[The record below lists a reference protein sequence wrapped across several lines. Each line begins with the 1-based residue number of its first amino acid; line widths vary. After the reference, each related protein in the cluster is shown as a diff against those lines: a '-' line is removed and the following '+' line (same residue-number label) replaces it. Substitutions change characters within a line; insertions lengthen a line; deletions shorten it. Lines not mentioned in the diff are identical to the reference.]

1 MQFVSPT
8 TGALEALDADDD
20 EEAAHRFRVI
30 DNLLYDDDDLVADG
44 DLLLAADAEPST
56 FDEAAGHEEWKR
68 AMSEELKSI
77 NDNKTWMLT
86 DAPPGV
92 KPIGLKWVFKIKR
105 DADGNITR
113 HKARLVAKGYVQ
125 RAGVDFDEVFVPVA
139 RMESVR
145 FLLAIAA
152 HYGWTV
158 HHLDVKSAFLNGDL
172 AEEVYVEQ
180 PPGHAIR
187 GKERK
192 VYRLHKALYGL
203 RQAPRAWN
211 AKLDSSLR
219 SLGFRCSEAEHAV
232 YVRGS
237 GGNLLLVGVYVDDL
251 VVVGADPTEVDRF
264 KKEMARLFSMS
275 DLGSLH
281 YYLGIEVR
289 QGTKGITLCQGAY
302 ADKIIEKAGLRG
314 CNPCSTPMEPRLKLS
329 KTSSNP
335 PVDKTLYRSVVGSLR
350 YLVHTR
356 PDIAFAVGYV
366 SRFMEAPTTEHW
378 SAVKHLLRYI
388 AGTRSYGCVYRR
400 GEGALELI
408 GFSDADHAGD
418 SDDRKSTSG
427 VFFFLGQNPVSWQ
440 SQKQRVVALSSCEA
454 EYIAGATAACQ
465 GVWLSRLLADLVN
478 AKVIAPLLYI
488 DNKSALALAKNPVLH
503 ERSKHID
510 VRFHFIRDCIS
521 SETDYIR
528 TGDQLADLLTKPLPR
543 ERLLELRGRS
553 GVVKISPAQQN

>member
-1 MQFVSPT
+1 
-8 TGALEALDADDD
+8 
-20 EEAAHRFRVI
+20 
-30 DNLLYDDDDLVADG
+30 
-44 DLLLAADAEPST
+44 LAADAEPST
-56 FDEAAGHEEWKR
+56 YHKAADHKEWKQ

-77 NDNKTWMLT
+77 NDNKTWTLT

-92 KPIGLKWVFKIKR
+92 KPIGLKWVFEIKR

-125 RAGVDFDEVFVPVA
+125 RAGVDFDEVFAPVA

-152 HYGWTV
+152 HHGWTV

-180 PPGHAIR
+180 LPGYAVR

-211 AKLDSSLR
+211 AKLDSSLQ
-219 SLGFRCSEAEHAV
+219 SLGFKCSAAEHAV

-251 VVVGADPTEVDRF
+251 VMVGANQVQVDRF
-264 KKEMARLFSMS
+264 KAEMARLFSMS
-275 DLGSLH
+275 DLGPLH

-289 QGTKGITLCQGAY
+289 QSAKGVTLCQSAY
-302 ADKIIEKAGLRG
+302 ADKIVEKTGLSG

-329 KTSSNP
+329 KASSNP
-335 PVDKTLYRSVVGSLR
+335 PVDKTLYRSIVGSLR

-400 GEGALELI
+400 GEEAMELI
-408 GFSDADHAGD
+408 GYSDADHAGD
-418 SDDRKSTSG
+418 CDDRKSTSG
-427 VFFFLGQNPVSWQ
+427 VFFFLGQSPVSWQ
-440 SQKQRVVALSSCEA
+440 SQKQRVVALSTCEA

-465 GVWLSRLLADLVN
+465 GVWLSRLLSDLVN
-478 AKVIAPLLYI
+478 AKVVAPLIYI

-503 ERSKHID
+503 DRSKHID

-521 SETDYIR
+521 SGVIETDFIK

-543 ERLLELRGRS
+543 ERLQELRGRS
-553 GVVKISPAQQN
+553 GVINTGSAQQK